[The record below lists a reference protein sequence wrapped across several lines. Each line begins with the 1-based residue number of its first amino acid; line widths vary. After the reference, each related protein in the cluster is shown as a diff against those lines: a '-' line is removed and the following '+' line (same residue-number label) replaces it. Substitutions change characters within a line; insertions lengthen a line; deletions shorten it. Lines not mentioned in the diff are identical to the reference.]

1 MSICA
6 FVPLI
11 FVGTLIAK
19 LSKPP
24 APMLICVLPAE
35 FLRAKPAELVAC
47 TIGVVTLVEAVTV
60 VKAPVVAVVAPIVT
74 PFSALLQDVAL
85 PSVVKYLPALPV

>member
-1 MSICA
+1 
-6 FVPLI
+6 
-11 FVGTLIAK
+11 
-19 LSKPP
+19 
-24 APMLICVLPAE
+24 MLICVLPAE

-47 TIGVVTLVEAVTV
+47 TIGVVRLVEAVTV